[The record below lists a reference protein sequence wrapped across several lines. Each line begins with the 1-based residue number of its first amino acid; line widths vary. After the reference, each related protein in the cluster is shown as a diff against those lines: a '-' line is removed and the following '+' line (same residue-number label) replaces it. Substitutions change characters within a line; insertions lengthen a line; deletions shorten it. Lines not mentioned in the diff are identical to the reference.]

1 MADNTEQKRDS
12 QFVILQS
19 KGGRGLQGYLL
30 FAILGGF
37 VAWMVWGQP
46 EINVDVKAYEDRI
59 NKLEMKVDSLH
70 TQNTHLE
77 IKSDSLVDKIASY
90 TNRINKLNT
99 KINVIQKETKAKL
112 DAVNSYSIDELQQ
125 FFTDRYRLN
134 KDSTN

>member
-90 TNRINKLNT
+90 TNRINNLNT

-134 KDSTN
+134 KDSIN

>member
-70 TQNTHLE
+70 TQNL
-77 IKSDSLVDKIASY
+77 SLIH
-90 TNRINKLNT
+90 I
-99 KINVIQKETKAKL
+99 
-112 DAVNSYSIDELQQ
+112 
-125 FFTDRYRLN
+125 
-134 KDSTN
+134 

>member
-1 MADNTEQKRDS
+1 M
-12 QFVILQS
+12 
-19 KGGRGLQGYLL
+19 QGYLL

-90 TNRINKLNT
+90 TNRINNLNT

-134 KDSTN
+134 KDSIN

>member
-1 MADNTEQKRDS
+1 MADKTEQKRDS
-12 QFVILQS
+12 QVVLLQT

-70 TQNTHLE
+70 TENTHLE
-77 IKSDSLVDKIASY
+77 IESDSLVDRLTSY
-90 TNRINKLNT
+90 TNRINNLNYR
-99 KINVIQKETKAKL
+99 INVIQKETKAKL
-112 DAVNSYSIDELQQ
+112 DAVNNYSFNELQQ
-125 FFTDRYRLN
+125 FFTDRYGLD
-134 KDSTN
+134 KDSIN

>member
-90 TNRINKLNT
+90 TNRINNLNT

-125 FFTDRYRLN
+125 FFHRPLQTN
-134 KDSTN
+134 KDSID

>member
-90 TNRINKLNT
+90 TNRINNLNT

-134 KDSTN
+134 KDSID

>member
-90 TNRINKLNT
+90 TNRINNLNT

-134 KDSTN
+134 KGSIN

>member
-59 NKLEMKVDSLH
+59 NKLEMKVDSLD

>member
-70 TQNTHLE
+70 TKNTHLE
-77 IKSDSLVDKIASY
+77 LESDSLVDRISSY
-90 TNRINKLNT
+90 TNRINTLNYR
-99 KINVIQKETKAKL
+99 INVIQKETKAKL
-112 DAVNSYSIDELQQ
+112 DAVDKYSTDELQQ

>member
-90 TNRINKLNT
+90 TSRINNLNF

-134 KDSTN
+134 KDSIN